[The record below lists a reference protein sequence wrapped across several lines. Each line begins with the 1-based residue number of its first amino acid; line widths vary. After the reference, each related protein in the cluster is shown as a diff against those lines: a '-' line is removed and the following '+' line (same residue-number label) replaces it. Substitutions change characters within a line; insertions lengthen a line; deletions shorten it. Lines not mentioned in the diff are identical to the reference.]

1 MAMTKVWKLAR
12 LLAVTAALLLAS
24 ACIPV
29 GETQMESRTVDLAG
43 AQAVDVEITMGV
55 GELRRGGG
63 ARELLE
69 AEFIYNVPDW
79 QPEVDYYVSGGHGRL
94 TVRQPHSSGVRWGDV
109 RYTWDL
115 RLKNNLP
122 MALTVSLGAGK
133 SELELAGLA
142 VSRLD
147 VRLGAGETTLDLTG
161 DWQADL
167 DANIKGGV
175 GRATVRLPADVGVR
189 VYAKA
194 GLGRIH
200 ARGLKSDGRDYVN
213 AAYGKSKVTLR
224 ISIEAGIGEINL
236 EAREYII

>member
-12 LLAVTAALLLAS
+12 LLTITAALLLTS

-43 AQAVDVEITMGV
+43 AQAVDVEIMMGV
-55 GELRRGGG
+55 GELKLAGG

-69 AEFIYNVPDW
+69 AEFIYNVPHW
-79 QPEVDYYVSGGHGRL
+79 QPEVNYYVSGGRGRL

-109 RYTWDL
+109 RYEWDL
-115 RLKNNLP
+115 RLKNDLP
-122 MALTVSLGAGK
+122 MALTVSLGAGR
-133 SELELAGLA
+133 SELALAGLA

-147 VRLGAGETTLDLTG
+147 VKMGAGETTLDLTG

-189 VYAKA
+189 VYARGGIGK
-194 GLGRIH
+194 INV
-200 ARGLKSDGRDYVN
+200 RGLKSDGRAYVN

-224 ISIEAGIGEINL
+224 IDIQAGIGEINL